1 MKVLPSI
8 AIYRLSQN
16 GSISARVVSTTSRL
30 YDMCVHTNPKHCT
43 TKQTWKFNRCG
54 NYTIELLYGAKGP
67 RPGAIKTSDKVSL
80 SGLAPRSP
88 PSGRMIKFI
97 KDPSIKLNARTA
109 DRVSLSGL
117 TPRSPLSGGRHKKP
131 NIKRNSKNPI
141 GFR

>member
-97 KDPSIKLNARTA
+97 KDPSIMRKA
-109 DRVSLSGL
+109 
-117 TPRSPLSGGRHKKP
+117 K
-131 NIKRNSKNPI
+131 NIR
-141 GFR
+141 